1 MISVDVVRAKYMSQI
16 KRREILSEEIIL
28 YQNDL
33 NDVMSYRI
41 KVGLLR

>member
-33 NDVMSYRI
+33 NDVMSYQI
-41 KVGLLR
+41 GLK